1 MSNVVIIHLSFCV
14 WETVFRFLL
23 LRCTYRLLQIWW
35 NCAPLLYTFVLQ
47 KSSTCF
53 VNMKSVPFNTW
64 HLYMP
69 WWTWRRFRLYPLYSI
84 YKKKSKDKNMS
95 DTLNMSFPVNIKYLY
110 YTNVFDPS
118 VLCLDKWILL
128 HMNIDDDAN
137 QFCTSCC
144 FVIVLSC
151 FEDVESIV
159 LQYEKE

>member
-1 MSNVVIIHLSFCV
+1 MVKLC
-14 WETVFRFLL
+14 TV
-23 LRCTYRLLQIWW
+23 
-35 NCAPLLYTFVLQ
+35 AVHVVLQ

-69 WWTWRRFRLYPLYSI
+69 WWTWRRYRLYPLYSI

-95 DTLNMSFPVNIKYLY
+95 ATLNMSFPVNIKYLY
-110 YTNVFDPS
+110 YTYVFHPS

-128 HMNIDDDAN
+128 HMNVDDDAN
-137 QFCTSCC
+137 QFCTSIC

-151 FEDVESIV
+151 FADVELMYGINCPTI
-159 LQYEKE
+159 